1 MGVTRDIAEF
11 AHKTTF
17 NDFDSALVKHV
28 KNVLLSGLGMTLAG
42 VNTGAGKAVINYV
55 KECSAPQEAGV
66 LGAGFRTS
74 AEYAALVNGTTSH
87 ATELEDDIMPELIY
101 SVGIFPG
108 VFALG
113 EKLHVSGKEV
123 IEASIIAW
131 DIAAKLSL
139 PVIVKLLRRGIVPAF
154 CTIGVAASSAK
165 LLKLGV
171 EKTTMAVSIAASH
184 ANCLTLGQTG
194 TGSHLYEAGLA
205 GRNGIASAMLA
216 KQGLTGQPNILEMPI
231 GFLTSVAGEAYLV
244 PKLGEPYRAKNI
256 GIKKYPCCFL
266 EMHII
271 DGFIELIK
279 AHNISADDVESIQVD
294 VSPSFANTIRY
305 HHPKNDEEARFSLPH
320 SIACCFLDKKPWIES
335 YSTER
340 VNQPKV
346 IAFRDKVKMV
356 IQPEGTDSKL
366 VGGGEVPISIRLKN
380 GTEYRKV
387 CPKPTDPI
395 IVSDEEVM
403 DKYMKCATLG
413 LSKSRSERIAETVL
427 SLEKVKDISELMTLL
442 TFPDKKYG

>member
-1 MGVTRDIAEF
+1 MGTTRDIAEF
-11 AHKTTF
+11 AYKTTF
-17 NDFDSALVKHV
+17 NDFDSDLVKHV
-28 KNVLLSGLGMTLAG
+28 KNVLLSGVGMTLAG
-42 VNTGAGKAVINYV
+42 VNTGAGKAVISYV
-55 KECSAPQEAGV
+55 KECAAPQEAGV

-74 AEYAALVNGTTSH
+74 VEYAALANGTTSH
-87 ATELEDDIMPELIY
+87 STELEDDIMPELIY

-139 PVIVKLLRRGIVPAF
+139 PAIGKLVRRGIVPAF
-154 CTIGVAASSAK
+154 CTMGVAAASAK

-171 EKTTMAVSIAASH
+171 EETTTAVSIAASH
-184 ANCLTLGQTG
+184 TSLVILRQTG
-194 TGSHLYEAGLA
+194 SGSHLFEAGLA
-205 GRNGIASAMLA
+205 GRNGITSAMLA
-216 KQGLTGQPNILEMPI
+216 KHGLTGQPDILEIPM
-231 GFLTSVAGEAYLV
+231 GFLHGVAGEAYSV
-244 PKLGEPYRAKNI
+244 PKLGASYRAMNI

-279 AHNISADDVESIQVD
+279 AHNISAYDVESIQVD
-294 VSPSFANTIRY
+294 VSPAFANTVRY
-305 HHPKNDEEARFSLPH
+305 HHPKDEEEARFSLPH
-320 SIACCFLDKKPWIES
+320 SIACCFLDKEPWIES

-340 VNQPKV
+340 VNHPQV

-356 IQPEGTDSKL
+356 VQPEGIDSES
-366 VGGGEVPISIRLKN
+366 VGGREVPISIRLKD

-387 CPKPTDPI
+387 CPKYTDPL

-403 DKYMKCATLG
+403 DKYMKCASRV
-413 LSKSRSERIAETVL
+413 LSQSRAEHVAETVL
-427 SLEKVKDISELMTLL
+427 SLDKVQDISELMTLL
-442 TFPDKKYG
+442 TFPDK

>member
-1 MGVTRDIAEF
+1 MGTTRDIAEF

-28 KNVLLSGLGMTLAG
+28 KNVLLSGVGMTLAG
-42 VNTGAGKAVINYV
+42 VNTGAGKAVIRYV
-55 KECSAPQEAGV
+55 KECAAPQEAGV
-66 LGAGFRTS
+66 FGAGFRTS
-74 AEYAALVNGTTSH
+74 AEYAALANGTTSH
-87 ATELEDDIMPELIY
+87 STELEDDIMPDLIY

-113 EKLHVSGKEV
+113 ENLHVSGKEV

-139 PVIVKLLRRGIVPAF
+139 PAVKTLLRRGGVAPSF
-154 CTIGVAASSAK
+154 CTIGVAAASAK
-165 LLKLGV
+165 LLKLGL
-171 EKTTMAVSIAASH
+171 EETIMAVSISASH
-184 ANCLTLGQTG
+184 TSWGILGQA
-194 TGSHLYEAGLA
+194 GSGAHLFEAGLA

-216 KQGLTGQPNILEMPI
+216 KYGLTGQPDIFETPMGLLR
-231 GFLTSVAGEAYLV
+231 GVAGEVYSV
-244 PKLGEPYRAKNI
+244 PKLGKPYRAKNI

-279 AHNISADDVESIQVD
+279 AHNISADNVESIQVD
-294 VSPSFANTIRY
+294 VSPVFANTIRY
-305 HHPKNDEEARFSLPH
+305 HHPKDEEEARFSLPH

-340 VNQPKV
+340 VNHPQV
-346 IAFRDKVKMV
+346 IAFRNKVKMV
-356 IQPEGTDSKL
+356 VQPEQTNSEL
-366 VGGGEVPISIRLKN
+366 ILGGEVPISIKLKD
-380 GTEYRKV
+380 GTEYKKL
-387 CPKPTDPI
+387 CPKSTDPI

-403 DKYMKCATLG
+403 DKYMKCASRV
-413 LSKSRSERIAETVL
+413 LSQSRAEQVAKTVL
-427 SLEKVKDISELMTLL
+427 SLEKVQDISELMTLL
-442 TFPDKKYG
+442 TFPDK

>member
-1 MGVTRDIAEF
+1 MGTTRDIAEF

-17 NDFDSALVKHV
+17 DDFDSALVKHV
-28 KNVLLSGLGMTLAG
+28 KNVLLSGVGMTLAG
-42 VNTGAGKAVINYV
+42 VNTGAGRAVISYV
-55 KECSAPQEAGV
+55 KECAAPQEAGV
-66 LGAGFRTS
+66 FGAGFRTS
-74 AEYAALVNGTTSH
+74 AEYAALANGTTSH

-139 PVIVKLLRRGIVPAF
+139 PVIKLRLRRGGVAPSF
-154 CTIGVAASSAK
+154 CTMGVAAASAK
-165 LLKLGV
+165 LLKLGL
-171 EKTTMAVSIAASH
+171 EETIMAVSVAASH
-184 ANCLTLGQTG
+184 TSWVTLRQTG
-194 TGSHLYEAGLA
+194 SGSHLFEAGLA
-205 GRNGIASAMLA
+205 GRNGIAAAMLA
-216 KQGLTGQPNILEMPI
+216 KHGLTGQPDILEIPM
-231 GFLTSVAGEAYLV
+231 GFLHGVAGEAYSI
-244 PKLGEPYRAKNI
+244 PKLGAPYRAKNI

-279 AHNISADDVESIQVD
+279 AHNISADDVESVQVD
-294 VSPSFANTIRY
+294 VSSGFANTVRF
-305 HHPKNDEEARFSLPH
+305 HHPKDEEEARFSLPH
-320 SIACCFLDKKPWIES
+320 SIACCFLDKEPWIES

-340 VNQPKV
+340 VNHPQV

-356 IQPEGTDSKL
+356 VQPEKTDEP
-366 VGGGEVPISIRLKN
+366 VGGGEVPISIRLKD

-403 DKYMKCATLG
+403 DKYMKCALRV
-413 LSKSRSERIAETVL
+413 LSQSRAEQVAETVL
-427 SLEKVKDISELMTLL
+427 SLEKVQDISELMTLL
-442 TFPDKKYG
+442 TFPDK

>member
-1 MGVTRDIAEF
+1 MGTTRDIAEF

-28 KNVLLSGLGMTLAG
+28 KNVLLSGVGMTLAG
-42 VNTGAGKAVINYV
+42 VNTGAGKAVIRYV
-55 KECSAPQEAGV
+55 KECAAPQEAGV
-66 LGAGFRTS
+66 FGAGFRTS
-74 AEYAALVNGTTSH
+74 AEYAALANGTTSH
-87 ATELEDDIMPELIY
+87 STELEDDIMPDLIY

-113 EKLHVSGKEV
+113 ENLHVSGKEV

-139 PVIVKLLRRGIVPAF
+139 PAVKPLLSRGGVAPSF
-154 CTIGVAASSAK
+154 CTIGVAAASAK
-165 LLKLGV
+165 LLKLGL
-171 EKTTMAVSIAASH
+171 EETIMAVSISASH
-184 ANCLTLGQTG
+184 TSWGILGQA
-194 TGSHLYEAGLA
+194 GSGAHLFEAGLA

-216 KQGLTGQPNILEMPI
+216 KYGLTGQPDIFETPMGLLR
-231 GFLTSVAGEAYLV
+231 GVAGEVYSV
-244 PKLGEPYRAKNI
+244 PKLGKPYRAKNI

-279 AHNISADDVESIQVD
+279 AHNISADNVESIQVD
-294 VSPSFANTIRY
+294 VSPVFANTIRY
-305 HHPKNDEEARFSLPH
+305 HHPKDEEEARFSLPH

-340 VNQPKV
+340 VNHPQV
-346 IAFRDKVKMV
+346 IAFRNKVKMV
-356 IQPEGTDSKL
+356 VQPEQTDSEL
-366 VGGGEVPISIRLKN
+366 ILGGEVPISIKLKD
-380 GTEYRKV
+380 GTEYKKL
-387 CPKPTDPI
+387 CPKSTDPI

-403 DKYMKCATLG
+403 DKYMKCASRV
-413 LSKSRSERIAETVL
+413 LSQSRAEQVAETVL
-427 SLEKVKDISELMTLL
+427 SLEKVQDISELMTLL
-442 TFPDKKYG
+442 TFPDK

>member
-1 MGVTRDIAEF
+1 VGTTRDIAEF
-11 AHKTTF
+11 AHETTF
-17 NDFDSALVKHV
+17 DDFDSALVKHV

-55 KECSAPQEAGV
+55 KECAAPQEAGV

-74 AEYAALVNGTTSH
+74 AEYAALANGTTSH
-87 ATELEDDIMPELIY
+87 STELEDDIMPDLIY

-139 PVIVKLLRRGIVPAF
+139 PAVKPLLSRGGVIPSF
-154 CTIGVAASSAK
+154 CTIGVAA
-165 LLKLGV
+165 
-171 EKTTMAVSIAASH
+171 
-184 ANCLTLGQTG
+184 
-194 TGSHLYEAGLA
+194 
-205 GRNGIASAMLA
+205 ASAMLA
-216 KQGLTGQPNILEMPI
+216 KHGLTGQPDILEIPM
-231 GFLTSVAGEAYLV
+231 GFLQGVAGEAYLI
-244 PKLGEPYRAKNI
+244 PKLGTPYRAMNI

-279 AHNISADDVESIQVD
+279 AHNISADNVESIQVA
-294 VSPSFANTIRY
+294 VPSGFAKTVRF
-305 HHPKNDEEARFSLPH
+305 HHPKDEEEARFSLPH

-340 VNQPKV
+340 VNNPEV
-346 IAFRDKVKMV
+346 TAFRDKVKMV
-356 IQPEGTDSKL
+356 VQPEETSSEMIL
-366 VGGGEVPISIRLKN
+366 GGESPISIRLKD
-380 GTEYRKV
+380 GTEYRKI
-387 CPKPTDPI
+387 CPKPTDPV

-403 DKYMKCATLG
+403 DKYIKCASRV
-413 LSKSRSERIAETVL
+413 LSQSRAEHIAETVL
-427 SLEKVKDISELMTLL
+427 SLEKVQDISELMTLL
-442 TFPDKKYG
+442 TFPDK